1 MFFCLNLVFATSN
14 PGNTRVIQGEEDL
27 DITINLKDN
36 DYVLTNAVI
45 DPFTKSNL
53 YTYIVKEN
61 VPISFN
67 LVNTNMNPRQ
77 ALLKIFYYRTIKNK
91 NIKIRCL
98 DTLYLG
104 GGDIKIVPDAA
115 FNVLKATHRL
125 NSCIFIFNFEYKV
138 VNADKQIVDKNIQYA
153 FKIVSDREYKLY
165 KDMEEFNA
173 VKAYNDSII
182 KPKKIK

>member
-1 MFFCLNLVFATSN
+1 M
-14 PGNTRVIQGEEDL
+14 
-27 DITINLKDN
+27 
-36 DYVLTNAVI
+36 LTNAVI
-45 DPFTKSNL
+45 DPFTKSNI
-53 YTYIVKEN
+53 YTYIVNEN

-138 VNADKQIVDKNIQYA
+138 VNADKQIVDKSIQYA

-182 KPKKIK
+182 RPKNVQ